1 MLRLVRAV
9 VLLSA
14 ALFIGVRANA
24 DPLTYSF
31 ITSNT
36 PFGIISTSLPAMP
49 TPSSFTATSF
59 EITAPLIVDGDPM
72 TLPVDFFTLAAGGGA
87 GGGGTHV
94 DGPVLFTGPTS
105 SPTFLTGTFA
115 FGDFT
120 LTISPATSP
129 IPEPPTL
136 FLLGAGAVASGLIL
150 RRFRFF
156 HRRA

>member
-1 MLRLVRAV
+1 MQRLSQCNPRVSPVLVRESAVQADPRGKENRVVLCTQVTSAFMQSLSLPLPPKGPLMLRLVRAV

-87 GGGGTHV
+87 
-94 DGPVLFTGPTS
+94 
-105 SPTFLTGTFA
+105 
-115 FGDFT
+115 
-120 LTISPATSP
+120 
-129 IPEPPTL
+129 
-136 FLLGAGAVASGLIL
+136 
-150 RRFRFF
+150 
-156 HRRA
+156 